1 MAVNRPSYS
10 DAGPRGVMAEIS
22 AGLTSAAV
30 AEDKSREAA
39 RMRVRARYSYDC
51 VVRFFTCAAL
61 TQKEREE
68 ALAAL
73 DQLRQRLQALGER
86 F

>member
-10 DAGPRGVMAEIS
+10 DAGLRFLMTEIS
-22 AGLTSAAV
+22 GGLTSAAV

-39 RMRVRARYSYDC
+39 RMRVRARYSYDW

-61 TQKEREE
+61 TQKEREQ

-73 DQLRQRLQALGER
+73 DNLKQRLQALGER